1 MKRIIASAGLA
12 AVGAASV
19 QAAYTPGL
27 TPMEQAKPWS
37 VSVAVRGFY
46 DDNIFA
52 RPSDSGAKQESF
64 GVSVNPTVGL
74 NFALERTLIQFNYSY
89 DFRWFEGRDENEAD
103 HIQLADLAVSHEFSE
118 RFKVDVVDKFTYAQ
132 EGTVRVGEGAITI
145 PGRSDGDYISN
156 RARGAFTAGVTERL
170 NLEVAYQND
179 IWDFENSG
187 LNSYSALLDRMEH
200 LGTLELG
207 YAITPATTGGIGYK
221 YQDVGSRS
229 TDRISIPGANVPPAP
244 GTPANTV
251 LADTRDNRSHYVY
264 GGVEHQFN
272 PQLNAALRA
281 GVQLVDFHRAD
292 ELTALGQGYKDD
304 ATIPYIDFLL
314 GYNYNPGSFVN
325 VGVVH
330 TMAATSVGQAQS
342 QDATGVYLDLNH
354 RITPKWTFGTMLLYQ
369 YSNLRGGVFDGDKE
383 QLFVA
388 GVSLDY
394 LISQNLSAEVGYNYD
409 LLDSDV
415 RYFGIDSRSYDRN
428 RVYIGLRARF

>member
-103 HIQLADLAVSHEFSE
+103 HIQLADLSISHEFSE
-118 RFKVDVVDKFTYAQ
+118 RFKLDVSDQFTYAQ
-132 EGTVRVGEGAITI
+132 EGAVRVDGVVTV
-145 PGRSDGDYISN
+145 PGRSDGDYYHN
-156 RARGAFTAGVTERL
+156 RALGAFTAGVTERL

-187 LNSYSALLDRMEH
+187 PNPNSYSALLDRMEH
-200 LGTLELG
+200 LATLELG
-207 YAITPATTGGIGYK
+207 YAITPATTGGVGYK
-221 YQDVGSRS
+221 YGDIGSRS
-229 TDRISIPGANVPPAP
+229 TDVLIMSGIPVP
-244 GTPANTV
+244 
-251 LADTRDNRSHYVY
+251 ADTRDNRSHYLY
-264 GGVEHQFN
+264 GGIEHQFN

-281 GVQLVDFHRAD
+281 GAQFIDYTNIDILSGSG
-292 ELTALGQGYKDD
+292 LGYEDD

-314 GYNYNPGSFVN
+314 GYNYNPGSYLKVGIVN
-325 VGVVH
+325 K
-330 TMAATSVGQAQS
+330 MAVTSVGSAQS
-342 QDATGVYLDLNH
+342 QDATAVYLDLNH

-369 YSNLRGGVFDGDKE
+369 YSSLRGGVFDGEKE

-388 GVSLDY
+388 GVNFDY
-394 LISQNLSAEVGYNYD
+394 LISQNLSAEIGYNYD
-409 LLDSDV
+409 NLNSDV
-415 RYFGIDSRSYDRN
+415 EYFGVDSRSYDRN
-428 RVYIGLRARF
+428 RVYLGLRARF

>member
-52 RPSDSGAKQESF
+52 RPNDAPPGQQSGKRESF

-74 NFALERTLIQFNYSY
+74 NFALERTLIRFNYSY
-89 DFRWFEGRDENEAD
+89 DFRWFENRDENEAD
-103 HIQLADLAVSHEFSE
+103 HIQLADLAIAHEFSE
-118 RFKVDVVDKFTYAQ
+118 RFKIDVSDKFTYAQ
-132 EGTVRVGEGAITI
+132 EGAVRIDPGTPQTV
-145 PGRSDGDYISN
+145 PGRSDGDYYN
-156 RARGAFTAGVTERL
+156 NKARGAFTAGVTERL
-170 NLEVAYQND
+170 NLMVAYQND

-187 LNSYSALLDRMEH
+187 INSYSALLDRMEH
-200 LGTLELG
+200 LATAELG
-207 YAITPATTGGIGYK
+207 YAVSPATSVGIGYK
-221 YQDVGSRS
+221 YGDVGSRS
-229 TDRISIPGANVPPAP
+229 SDLLSMGGTLVPAE
-244 GTPANTV
+244 
-251 LADTRDNRSHYVY
+251 TRDNRSHYIY

-281 GVQLVDFHRAD
+281 GVQLVDFHKAD
-292 ELTALGQGYKDD
+292 VLTSLGQGYKDD

-314 GYNYNPGSFVN
+314 GYNYNPGSYLN

-330 TMAATSVGQAQS
+330 TMAATSVSSSQS

-354 RITPKWTFGTMLLYQ
+354 RITPKWTFGAMLLYQ
-369 YSNLRGGVFDGDKE
+369 YSSLRGGAFDGDKE

-388 GVSLDY
+388 GVNFDY
-394 LISQNLSAEVGYNYD
+394 LISENLSAEVGYNYD

-415 RYFGIDSRSYDRN
+415 RYAGYDARSYDRN
-428 RVYIGLRARF
+428 RVYLGLRARF